1 MKQEGKGDDGIKY
14 FIIIMY
20 GYIYIH
26 IIIFISLH

>member
-20 GYIYIH
+20 GYIIYTYCID
-26 IIIFISLH
+26 